1 MMIKRAYDTVFGFT
15 MIELLIVLIIIGIMA
30 VILLPMFSTMPERAR
45 LAEAKTVIDSMRTL
59 LVLEHIKSGGFPPTP
74 ANTTTETTFT
84 GSGMSLPEESLFNYT
99 YVTAISRNECT
110 IYAERNTNAW
120 GGENPGR
127 HWNIKLAIY
136 HSGGSEDFEYLAIN
150 STIPSS
156 SGPTRIG
163 W

>member
-1 MMIKRAYDTVFGFT
+1 MMIKRTHNMISGFT

-30 VILLPMFSTMPERAR
+30 VILTPLLSRMPERAR
-45 LAEAKTVIDSMRTL
+45 LAEAKTVIDSVRTL
-59 LVLEHIKSGGFPPTP
+59 LVLEHIKSGGFSLSP
-74 ANTTTETTFT
+74 ANTTTGTTFT

-99 YVTAISRNECT
+99 YVTATSRNECT

-127 HWNIKLAIY
+127 HWNIKLVIY
-136 HSGGSEDFEYLAIN
+136 HSGGSEDFEYLATN
-150 STIPSS
+150 SVVPSS
-156 SGPTRIG
+156 SGPTQIG